1 MLARHR
7 NVDGEL
13 ELKRLNARLEAIKG
27 LEASLKD
34 EAKALSEKKAEVEK
48 IMKDSKAD
56 KVEEPKKEAKA
67 EVKAEVKAEA
77 VEEVKEEKPV
87 AKKKASKKVS
97 KKGK

>member
-1 MLARHR
+1 MGMMLARHR

-67 EVKAEVKAEA
+67 EVKAEA

>member
-1 MLARHR
+1 MMLARHR

-67 EVKAEVKAEA
+67 EVKAEA